1 MVLKDSP
8 SLEELMVLD
17 TTCSM
22 INIGTSMRLEVR
34 AAIVTDRRRGI
45 GRAIF
50 MALARE
56 QI

>member
-1 MVLKDSP
+1 
-8 SLEELMVLD
+8 MVLD

-22 INIGTSMRLEVR
+22 INIRTSMRLEVR
-34 AAIVTDRRRGI
+34 AATVTDRRRGI
-45 GRAIF
+45 GKAIF